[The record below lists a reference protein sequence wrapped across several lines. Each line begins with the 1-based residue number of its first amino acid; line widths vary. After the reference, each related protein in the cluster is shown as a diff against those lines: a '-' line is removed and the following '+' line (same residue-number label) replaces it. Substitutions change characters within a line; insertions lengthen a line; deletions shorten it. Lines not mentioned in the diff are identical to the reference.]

1 MKKILALVFTMSLA
15 SCSPVHASEQLVKQK
30 NCTGCHSVDKKI
42 VGPSFKQIAAKYKF
56 LAEDNMH
63 MTILNGSKGQW
74 GSIPMPAHPQVSE
87 KEAKT
92 MIAWIMTL
100 K

>member
-1 MKKILALVFTMSLA
+1 MKKLATLIVLGSFFSFHPA
-15 SCSPVHASEQLVKQK
+15 HASEQLVKQK